1 MQMAVPFVP
10 LMFESD
16 TLSGLVRKA
25 REGDLASFEQ
35 IVRLHERAVLGLA
48 QKILLN
54 RAAASDAAQE
64 VFLRLH
70 KNLSRLD
77 EERDLSAWLYRT
89 TSNACVDIL
98 RRSRNDL
105 SLDLVAEPIDAAE
118 NPEQTV
124 AADQQKQLVLAA
136 LKKLSPAERQAIVL
150 RDLEG
155 FPTAEVARI
164 LAVSEGT
171 VRSQISTG
179 RAKIKDFVMAQLR
192 RRA

>member
-10 LMFESD
+10 LMFESG
-16 TLSGLVRKA
+16 TLSGLIRKA
-25 REGDLASFEQ
+25 RAGDLASFEQ

-64 VFLRLH
+64 VFFRLH

-89 TSNACVDIL
+89 TSNACFDIL

-105 SLDLVAEPIDAAE
+105 PLDLIAEPIDEAE

-124 AADQQKQLVLAA
+124 AADQQKRLVLAA
-136 LKKLSPAERQAIVL
+136 LKELSPAERQAIVL

-155 FPTAEVARI
+155 YPTAEVARM

-179 RAKIKDFVMAQLR
+179 RAKIKNFVMAQLR